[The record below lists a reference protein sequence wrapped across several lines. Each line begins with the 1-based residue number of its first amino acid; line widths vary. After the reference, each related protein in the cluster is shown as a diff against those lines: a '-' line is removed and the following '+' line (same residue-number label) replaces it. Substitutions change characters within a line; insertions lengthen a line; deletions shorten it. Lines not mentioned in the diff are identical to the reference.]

1 MWTKA
6 VIFLITISSIHGSV
20 MIQQAKIGE
29 TVKLELGSDVVTWK
43 RVRKG
48 DVEEFIKYCG
58 PTEKGP
64 RCAQFVNAANKPVPP
79 ATKAHVEKDGTLII
93 ESFKATDAGL
103 YSSSDQKPFV
113 KILPRGS
120 QISTLRPHIK
130 LVVQN

>member
-6 VIFLITISSIHGSV
+6 VIFLVTISSIHGSV
-20 MIQQAKIGE
+20 MIQQAEIGK

-43 RVRKG
+43 RVREG

-64 RCAQFVNAANKPVPP
+64 RCAQFVNADNKPVPP
-79 ATKAHVEKDGTLII
+79 ATTARVEKDGTLII

-103 YSSSDQKPFV
+103 YSSPDQKPIV
-113 KILPRGS
+113 KTLPDGS
-120 QISTLRPHIK
+120 QTSSLRGHIQ
-130 LVVQN
+130 LVVQS

>member
-1 MWTKA
+1 MWTKV
-6 VIFLITISSIHGSV
+6 VIFLVTISSVQGSLLF
-20 MIQQAKIGE
+20 QEAKIGE

-64 RCAQFVNAANKPVPP
+64 RCAQFVNANNKPVPP

-93 ESFKATDAGL
+93 ESFKAADAGL
-103 YSSSDQKPFV
+103 YSSPDVKPNV
-113 KILPRGS
+113 QTLPDGS
-120 QISTLRPHIK
+120 TESTLGPHIQ